1 MADKRVTLQISG
13 IDEQFKKDVEF
24 LARSLGYF
32 KTSDFLRVVVGE
44 YVSLNRE
51 RISCYKKLTAMP
63 FIKPT
68 IQNEVTVD
76 EPPLMNADNSSTSDE
91 RSETT

>member
-1 MADKRVTLQISG
+1 MADKRISLQISG
-13 IDEQFKKDVEF
+13 IDEQFKADVEF

-32 KTSDFLRVVVGE
+32 KTSDFLRVVVEE

-51 RISCYKKLTAMP
+51 RISCYKKLMAMP
-63 FIKPT
+63 LVKPT
-68 IQNEVTVD
+68 IQGEVTAD
-76 EPPLMNADNSSTSDE
+76 EPPPMNADNSSASDE